1 MKAMLDTNTCIY
13 AMQRARGFAP
23 RLPLRDCGI
32 SVVVLGELEWG
43 VQHSVRVAENREAL
57 EHWLTAV
64 QVVEMDIDVARR
76 YGRIRADLAA
86 AGQPI
91 GPNDLWIAAHALALD
106 LPLIT
111 HNVSEFGRIP
121 ELSID
126 TWMNPPPAAD

>member
-1 MKAMLDTNTCIY
+1 MKAMFDTNICIY
-13 AMQRARGFAP
+13 AMTRARGFAP

-43 VQHSVRVAENREAL
+43 VQRSARMAENRAAL

-64 QVVEMDIDVARR
+64 QVVEIDVGVARR

-86 AGQPI
+86 VGQPI

-106 LPLIT
+106 LPLLT
-111 HNVSEFGRIP
+111 HNIAEFGRIP

-126 TWMNPPPAAD
+126 TWMTPPPVRG

>member
-1 MKAMLDTNTCIY
+1 MLDTNTCIY

-43 VQHSVRVAENREAL
+43 VQRSTRVAENREAL
-57 EHWLTAV
+57 EHWLTAI
-64 QVVEMDIDVARR
+64 QVVEMDIGVARR

-86 AGQPI
+86 AGQP
-91 GPNDLWIAAHALALD
+91 
-106 LPLIT
+106 LIT
-111 HNVSEFGRIP
+111 HNVAEFGRIP

-126 TWMNPPPAAD
+126 TWMTPPPATG

>member
-1 MKAMLDTNTCIY
+1 MKAMLDTNICVY
-13 AMQRARGFAP
+13 AMTRAKGFAP

-43 VQHSVRVAENREAL
+43 VQRSTRVAENRATL
-57 EHWLTAV
+57 EHWLAAV
-64 QVVEMDIDVARR
+64 EIVEMDIEVARR
-76 YGRIRADLAA
+76 YGRIRAVLAA

-91 GPNDLWIAAHALALD
+91 GPDDLWIAAHALALD

-111 HNVSEFGRIP
+111 HDIAEFRRVP

-126 TWMNPPPAAD
+126 TWMNPPLATG